1 MRPPC
6 PSAETDTRPR
16 EPVLAARFRVWIGG
30 DEIAVAR
37 VSGLAL
43 AGAEAEGRAAWD
55 APALP
60 VRLRLA
66 RALDGDRRLYA
77 WRREAM
83 RAGGEARREVVVRQL
98 DGAGRAVHGWSLV
111 GWPLAWAGPELDAN
125 AGGLAWETLEIV
137 ADDLTWL
144 EEGDGDHA

>member
-1 MRPPC
+1 MRPQGPL
-6 PSAETDTRPR
+6 
-16 EPVLAARFRVWIGG
+16 LAARFRVWIGG
-30 DEIAVAR
+30 EEIAVAR

-43 AGAEAEGRAAWD
+43 AGAEPEGRAAWD
-55 APALP
+55 GPALP
-60 VRLRLA
+60 VRLCLA

-83 RAGGEARREVVVRQL
+83 RAGKAALREVLIRQL
-98 DGAGRAVHGWSLV
+98 DGAGRAAQGWSLI
-111 GWPLAWAGPELDAN
+111 GWPLAWTGPELDAN

-144 EEGDGDHA
+144 EDGDGDHA